1 MGQERYGGRPAYLIV
16 ARTLLNVSQVLP
28 RRKGDLWL
36 HVSSLF
42 FKTWERRHAVIDGAL
57 ARWQKKSLPSSSAP
71 SNPNFYPQTIH

>member
-1 MGQERYGGRPAYLIV
+1 MGQERYGGRPPYLIV

-42 FKTWERRHAVIDGAL
+42 FKTWERRHAVIDGACVDAAGL
-57 ARWQKKSLPSSSAP
+57 
-71 SNPNFYPQTIH
+71 NFLGRFRPFPRF